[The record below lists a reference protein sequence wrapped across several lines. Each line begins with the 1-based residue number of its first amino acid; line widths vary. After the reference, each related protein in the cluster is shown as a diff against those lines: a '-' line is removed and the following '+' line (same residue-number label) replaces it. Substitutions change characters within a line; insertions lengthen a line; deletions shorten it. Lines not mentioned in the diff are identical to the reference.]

1 MPDGLHGPGHSYR
14 FVRMELRFRFL
25 SALLALIGLLTFS
38 VEGVWATTCASN
50 MEVGSVAGSVDQTAQ
65 ELSCSAEASV
75 VRGNGA
81 EMPDG
86 SESGAP
92 HCPSMP
98 MGAAGACGA
107 VLALPAD
114 APPQLT
120 SYLPEAQLSPRT
132 ESAHEL
138 LLAGAFFR
146 PPIA

>member
-1 MPDGLHGPGHSYR
+1 MK
-14 FVRMELRFRFL
+14 LRFRFL
-25 SALLALIGLLTFS
+25 AALLALIGLLTFS
-38 VEGVWATTCASN
+38 VEGVWAATCASN
-50 MEVGSVAGSVDQTAQ
+50 MEVRPAAGSADQTAQ
-65 ELSCSAEASV
+65 VMSCAAEASA

-86 SESGAP
+86 NEPGAP

-98 MGAAGACGA
+98 MGATGACGA

-114 APPQLT
+114 VSPQLT
-120 SYLPEAQLSPRT
+120 SILPEAQLSPRT
-132 ESAHEL
+132 DRVHEL